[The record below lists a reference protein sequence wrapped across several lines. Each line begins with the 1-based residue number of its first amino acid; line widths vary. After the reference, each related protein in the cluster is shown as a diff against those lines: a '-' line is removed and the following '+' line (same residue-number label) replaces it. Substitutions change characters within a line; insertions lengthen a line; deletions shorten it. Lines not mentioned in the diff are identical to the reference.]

1 MCRRDAC
8 TTMNPAAFVGQPS
21 RLPGGWMEYGISQ
34 QMRMTVPARLVL
46 TLAAL
51 LLAGCASIH
60 RNPVPIADMDRAV
73 VGGMPGIRDW
83 GDEPSDRFEEDLFQS
98 VRDSREADPDAPLQ
112 VAALLLSGG
121 GANGAFGAGFLN
133 GWTQSGN
140 RPTFKIVTGISTG
153 ALLAPFAF
161 LGSQWDAE
169 LERLYTTT
177 KAREIFRIRNP
188 LTILKKDSLTR
199 TDPLARILE
208 ELIDACAARR
218 DCGGAPQ
225 GATAVRGDHQPR
237 RAAAGGVEHGYDRR

>member
-177 KAREIFRIRNP
+177 KVARDFQ
-188 LTILKKDSLTR
+188 
-199 TDPLARILE
+199 DPQSAHHPQKGLAHPHRPPGPHPGG
-208 ELIDACAARR
+208 AHRRVAARR

-225 GATAVRGDHQPR
+225 GATALRGDHQPR